1 MEAERKEIIYIPND
15 EFCATV
21 RQMLEEGKDVD
32 FTVTGNSMWPLL
44 KSRRDR
50 VVLTLCKP
58 QDIRKGDVVL
68 FEALPSKF
76 LLHRVTKFKENAF
89 ETTGDFN
96 TFRDGVFPK
105 DCVIGKAVRIIR
117 KGKCYGVNS
126 FLMRFYSA
134 LWRSLYFARKPLV
147 KLLLWVSRQKSKFN

>member
-1 MEAERKEIIYIPND
+1 MAAERKEIVYIPND
-15 EFCATV
+15 EFCTSV

-58 QDIRKGDVVL
+58 QDIRKGEIVF

-76 LLHRVTKFKENAF
+76 LLHRVTKLKGNTF

-96 TFRDGVFPK
+96 TFRDGFFSK
-105 DCVIGKAVRIIR
+105 DCVIGKTVKIVR
-117 KGKCYGVNS
+117 KDKSYGIDS
-126 FLMRFYSA
+126 ILMRLYSA
-134 LWRSLYFARKPLV
+134 LWRALFFARKPLI
-147 KLLLWVSRQKSKFN
+147 KLLFWISRRQTK

>member
-1 MEAERKEIIYIPND
+1 MAAERKEIVYIPND
-15 EFCATV
+15 EFCAAV

-58 QDIRKGDVVL
+58 QDIRKGDVVF

-76 LLHRVTKFKENAF
+76 LLHRVTKLKENAF

-96 TFRDGVFPK
+96 TFCDGVFPK

-126 FLMRFYSA
+126 FLMRSYSA
-134 LWRSLYFARKPLV
+134 LWRSLYFARKPLI
-147 KLLLWVSRQKSKFN
+147 KLLFWVSRRKAE

>member
-1 MEAERKEIIYIPND
+1 MAAERKEIVYIPND
-15 EFCATV
+15 EFCTAV

-44 KSRRDR
+44 KHGRDR
-50 VVLTLCKP
+50 VVLTRCKP
-58 QDIRKGDVVL
+58 QDIRKGDIVL

-76 LLHRVTKFKENAF
+76 LLHRVTKLKENAF

-105 DCVIGKAVRIIR
+105 DCVIGKAVRIVR
-117 KGKCYGVNS
+117 KDKSYGTDS
-126 FLMRFYSA
+126 FFMRLYSD
-134 LWRSLYFARKPLV
+134 LWRALFFARKPLI
-147 KLLLWVSRQKSKFN
+147 KLLLWVSKRKVK